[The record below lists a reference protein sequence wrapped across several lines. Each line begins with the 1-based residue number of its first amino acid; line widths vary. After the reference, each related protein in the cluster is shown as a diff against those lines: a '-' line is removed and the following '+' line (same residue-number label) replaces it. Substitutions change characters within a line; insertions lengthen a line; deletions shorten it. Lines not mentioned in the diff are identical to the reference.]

1 MVQQYRKMD
10 KLQIARTNKYNVY
23 RCLIRKGP
31 INRAAIAKLTDLSI
45 PTVMSIIDDLLQ
57 KGIIKSIGK
66 GESSGGKPPEMLE
79 IVPERFYYIGVDIG
93 RTTVRIVAKD
103 AVFKQVACLQE
114 PTGDP
119 IPEKRFVDRLGALI
133 VQLFDQLD
141 TGRERILGVGVAMP
155 GIIERETG
163 NVLFSPDFEWNDIP
177 LQTWL
182 QKNIPFP
189 VTVENANR
197 ALALNESYFSGRAE
211 PKNPLARGSLWGS
224 AEDTG
229 GEEHSHITFA
239 VNLGYGIGAALVMGE
254 DLYSGVSGASGEIGH
269 ITVDR
274 KGPRCHCG
282 NSGCLEALASGAAI
296 AAQAQAVLFPDP
308 RSLVARLCGGDP
320 SRIDAQMVFQAAEQG
335 DKQALKIIDQ
345 AAEYIGIGVAMAINV
360 LDPDQV
366 ILCGG
371 LMKNGPMFFNK
382 ISAGIHKHKMRQT
395 GRHLTVSAGAG
406 GEYSTANGAC
416 RVLANNLWWQ
426 RALPF

>member
-10 KLQIARTNKYNVY
+10 KLQIARTNKYKVY
-23 RCLIRKGP
+23 RCLVRKGP

-45 PTVMSIIDDLLQ
+45 PTVMSIIDDLFQ

-119 IPEKRFVDRLGALI
+119 IPEKRFVDRLAALI

-141 TGRERILGVGVAMP
+141 TDRDRILGVGVAMP

-163 NVLFSPDFEWNDIP
+163 NVLFSPDFKWNNTP

-197 ALALNESYFSGRAE
+197 ALALNESYFSG
-211 PKNPLARGSLWGS
+211 
-224 AEDTG
+224 
-229 GEEHSHITFA
+229 GEEHAHITFA
-239 VNLGYGIGAALVMGE
+239 VNLGYGIGAARVMGE

-296 AAQAQAVLFPDP
+296 AAQAQSVLFPDP
-308 RSLVARLCGGDP
+308 RSLIASLCGGDS

-345 AAEYIGIGVAMAINV
+345 AAEYIGIGVSMAINV

-395 GRHLTVSAGAG
+395 GRHLTVFAGAG